1 MTPSPSAARRLW
13 LAAMP
18 GLFVFLW
25 STGFIS
31 AKLGLPYAE
40 PFTFLT
46 LRFGIVAVLLLAL
59 SLAMRAP
66 WPKAPREYVHIA
78 VAGLLV
84 HGVYLGGVFAS
95 IFHGV
100 SAGVS
105 ALIVGIQPL
114 LTALLAGPLLGER
127 VTFRAWIG
135 LVLGLIGVALVV
147 STKFGIGEGSIGG
160 YLLSVAALVGM
171 TAGTLY
177 QKRFC
182 AGMDIRSGGVL
193 QFAATTVLVTALAF
207 GLETREVVW
216 SNEFVIALS
225 WSVVIMSIGAITL
238 LYALIRQGEAYRVS
252 TLFYLVP
259 PSTAVIAYFLFDET
273 LSAAA
278 LIGMAIAA
286 VGVALVNTSPA
297 K

>member
-1 MTPSPSAARRLW
+1 MSPTRHAAGRLW

-25 STGFIS
+25 STGFIG

-40 PFTFLT
+40 PFTFLA
-46 LRFGIVAVLLLAL
+46 LRFGIVAVLLGAIAW
-59 SLAMRAP
+59 SAGAP
-66 WPKAPREYVHIA
+66 WPKTPEA
-78 VAGLLV
+78 VGHLAIAGLLV
-84 HGVYLGGVFAS
+84 HGTYLGGVFAS
-95 IFHGV
+95 IHHGV

-127 VTFRAWIG
+127 VSVRAWLGLALG
-135 LVLGLIGVALVV
+135 LVGVLLVV
-147 STKFGIGEGSIGG
+147 WTRIDVGEGTPLG
-160 YLLSVAALVGM
+160 YALSVAALLGM

-182 AGMDIRSGGVL
+182 AAMDIRSGGVV
-193 QFAATTVLVTALAF
+193 QFVAAGAAMLAIAF
-207 GLETREVVW
+207 AVETREVAW
-216 SNEFVIALS
+216 TPEFAVALFWLVFVMSLGAIAL
-225 WSVVIMSIGAITL
+225 
-238 LYALIRQGEAYRVS
+238 LYTLIRQGEAYRVS

-259 PSTAVIAYFLFDET
+259 PSTALIAYALFGET
-273 LSAAA
+273 LGPLA
-278 LIGMAIAA
+278 LLGMAVAA
-286 VGVALVNTSPA
+286 IGVALVNASGS

>member
-1 MTPSPSAARRLW
+1 MNASPSAAGRLW
-13 LAAMP
+13 LAAIP

-40 PFTFLT
+40 PFTFLV
-46 LRFGIVAVLLLAL
+46 LRFGIVAVLLLGL
-59 SLAMRAP
+59 SLAVGAP
-66 WPKAPREYVHIA
+66 WPGSPREILHVA

-84 HGVYLGGVFAS
+84 HGIYLGGVFAS

-127 VTFRAWIG
+127 VTPRAWIG
-135 LVLGLIGVALVV
+135 LVLGLIGVATVV
-147 STKFGIGEGSIGG
+147 SSKFALGEGSAGG
-160 YLLSVAALVGM
+160 YWLSVAALIGM

-182 AGMDIRSGGVL
+182 AGMDIRSGGVI
-193 QFAATTVLVTALAF
+193 QFAAAFLLVAAPAALLESREVIWSGEFVVALA
-207 GLETREVVW
+207 
-216 SNEFVIALS
+216 
-225 WSVVIMSIGAITL
+225 WSVVVMSLGAITL
-238 LYALIRQGEAYRVS
+238 LYLLIRQGEAYRVS

-259 PSTAVIAYFLFDET
+259 PSTAIIAFFLFDET
-273 LSAAA
+273 LSMTA
-278 LIGMAIAA
+278 LLGMAVAA
-286 VGVALVNTSPA
+286 IGVALVNTSST